1 MHVRMRGTLIHRA
14 YLTWCFIVPCS
25 DYLPVLVEFMFERGI
40 TPFLTSIPDCACQEE
55 SLTEDI

>member
-1 MHVRMRGTLIHRA
+1 MHVWMRGTLIHCS
-14 YLTWCFIVPCS
+14 YLTGCFIVPCS
-25 DYLPVLVEFMFERGI
+25 GYLPVLVGFMFERGI